1 MITKNKTGQHLEHGD
16 VDALTSA
23 RADLMHERGVDLSH
37 GPKRDTPIGD
47 GGGAIGRL
55 APIYH
60 VRQPG
65 NTDST
70 LG

>member
-1 MITKNKTGQHLEHGD
+1 MITENETSQHLEHGD
-16 VDALTSA
+16 VDALPPA
-23 RADLMHERGVDLSH
+23 RANLMHKRGVDLCY
-37 GPKRDTPIGD
+37 GPERDTPIGD
-47 GGGAIGRL
+47 GSGAIGGL

-65 NTDST
+65 NTDSA